1 MFEKHKQAKTDKLIN
16 MLDIQAISLK
26 KKFDSINGWIELHI
40 DSDPNLSEMI
50 TCICNYGELVAAY
63 NHVYKKY
70 NTYPIVER
78 ASDQLLNYEK
88 VGYNSNIGLNI
99 FKATHYAI
107 PYINNTIKETTCSL
121 KRMMEL
127 REDHELFRDGA
138 VTTFL
143 DPIYSSALCAEF
155 AIENEK
161 GSELRTKVL
170 AKCGGIYN
178 YIHQEKRNNKNFLYD
193 NEVEFNQLKSDFQ
206 NYISVSKKQQFVSDI
221 DNMIDKIDKNY
232 LYSENEP
239 KKIVYHAKKT
249 FR

>member
-16 MLDIQAISLK
+16 ALDIQAIFLK
-26 KKFDSINGWIELHI
+26 NKFDSINDMIELHI

-70 NTYPIVER
+70 DTYPTIER
-78 ASDQLLNYEK
+78 ASDEVLNYEK
-88 VGYNSNIGLNI
+88 VGYNGNIGLNI

-107 PYINNTIKETTCSL
+107 PYINNTIKETTRCL

-170 AKCGGIYN
+170 AKCGDIYN
-178 YIHQEKRNNKNFLYD
+178 YIHQEKLKNKKFLYD
-193 NEVEFNQLKSDFQ
+193 NEEEFNQLKKDFQ
-206 NYISVSKKQQFVSDI
+206 NYISVSKHQQFVPNI
-221 DNMIDKIDKNY
+221 DNMIDKIDRNY
-232 LYSENEP
+232 LYSENKP
-239 KKIVYHAKKT
+239 KKIVYHAKNT